1 MATVLINDTVK
12 KFLLGQPKAFRE
24 RIRRK
29 FEFLES
35 GLWEGNLRTK
45 KLRGLSSK
53 CVFEVSADA
62 DLRVLFT
69 LGRPSDRP
77 SKDLIIHVWGIA
89 SHDRIDRQF
98 RQVIPENVPFLKFH
112 DYDEALHKDVCL
124 EDLGSSCFTQE
135 SITEK
140 TNDESGSQR
149 WYPVEEPEWKRIR
162 SYTAEELEL
171 FLCLTPE
178 QKDVLASPP
187 PVLVSGTAGSGKT
200 TLAVYYLLRR
210 DLRTRK
216 TVFISF
222 NRHLKLFAERLY
234 RGLLNEAEDRS
245 QVVVP
250 DFWVFK
256 EFLLETAFRAGRPFD
271 AGKEVDFRRFREL
284 YSSHPLRQKFDPVL
298 VWEEI
303 RSILKGALP
312 QVDTTVLERSL
323 RTLRNRASEISIF
336 SRLQQQFLLY
346 ANLESLKAVRHF
358 VEKYLQTDILSFC
371 ARMDKYLLEDVWRGR
386 ALTLLERTLEE
397 IQRRK
402 ELAHKKH
409 LSFLEY
415 EFLGKKK
422 APNFQ
427 FSRKEIYPVIEW
439 YQHRL
444 DADGLWDELDLTRE
458 VLKIVSRREGVIP
471 AYDLLACDEI
481 QDFTDIQIGLLLAM
495 VGDPRHVFFA
505 GDTKQTINPTGFR
518 WEEVRRH
525 YFERGLDVPALKRL
539 TLNFR
544 SSGSIVELSNVLL
557 ELKEKYLGI
566 KAEEG
571 REEWRYKGRPVS
583 VVTAISEAE
592 MLDLLRIAGARR
604 TILVRSESEKSRLQ
618 KVLETELVFTINEA
632 KGLEFETVVLW
643 KFCESARQGDVWK
656 SILDLSQKNV
666 REAWIRHEIN
676 LLYVGITRSQRDLIV
691 YDGDAPSS
699 IWESPEFKNRVYA
712 TSDRSYIHGIWNLLS
727 TPAEWIEQGHYFF
740 ERDFYRAAAE
750 CYKNGGDE
758 TLFAK
763 ASAWEAQR
771 AGRYGEA
778 ARYFDSLGERER
790 AAPNYERAGEFARA
804 LDLWEALGNRE
815 RAVHCR
821 IEVLKREGKYAE
833 AGRLYLARKSYQEA
847 LACFAKA
854 GDFAAMAEIYL
865 RPMRKIKEA
874 AACYEQA
881 SNHVAAAKLYRRL
894 KSYDKAADLFYRGGD
909 ARSAE
914 ILWKKTGRASQL
926 LALYEQTGQQAKLL
940 AVYEAQENFEKAVK
954 TLRAFKDK
962 DESRIGREAESLF
975 ARRKYFR
982 ALIRFAALEDHAR
995 TAECHLRLKNKDEA
1009 ARHFKLA
1016 DDFQSAGMIYQ
1027 NQKDYAS
1034 AVECF
1039 LKSEADE
1046 KNGYPLAVQAARKAR
1061 DIRWV
1066 FMQGRSLFEGGL
1078 YKQALAL
1085 FSVLRGAHPE
1095 IGICLM
1101 RMNDEAGAL
1110 EALNRI
1116 TRHQDYFRLIDIC
1129 LSQDAVLEGGR
1140 FFLNKCRTALAGRYL
1155 NLPYDLIDFKLVDF
1169 MDEYFARARSAEEAR
1184 IWGRFLGRFDF
1195 NGTFWKK
1202 SLSYLELGG
1211 DAGELIDFIERLDLF
1226 NRTAYL
1232 EIKKRWKKEI
1242 AALEE
1247 RADWDGLALRDY
1259 FLNGGSRIPEFLRK
1273 MTVGA
1278 GNFAFFLLG
1287 EDPFFD
1293 AAVDWCAQ
1301 NSRLREAWERCAK
1314 WKLYGR
1320 AALICEKAG
1329 QPEKAAEFYV
1339 SARNLEKATSIYVGL
1354 GKYFKA
1360 GDAFYKRG
1368 EFEKALALYEMQ
1380 KPPDKR
1386 RLARTREK
1394 LEDFAAAIDLWKEA
1408 GDKRAAEKCRARWDR
1423 SQQRR
1428 LFTD

>member
-12 KFLLGQPKAFRE
+12 KFLLGQPKPFRE

-35 GLWEGNLRTK
+35 GLWEGNLRTR

-53 CVFEVSADA
+53 CVFEVAADA

-69 LGRPSDRP
+69 LGRPGDRQ
-77 SKDLIIHVWGIA
+77 SNDLIVYVWGIA
-89 SHDRIDRQF
+89 SHDRLDRRF

-112 DYDEALHKDVCL
+112 DYDEALFKDVCL
-124 EDLGSSCFTQE
+124 DDLDSSCFTQE

-140 TNDESGSQR
+140 INDESGSQR

-162 SYTAEELEL
+162 SYSAEELEL

-178 QKDVLASPP
+178 QKDVLESPP

-216 TVFISF
+216 NVFISF
-222 NRHLKLFAERLY
+222 NRHLKLLAERLY
-234 RGLLNEAEDRS
+234 RGLLNEAEGRS

-256 EFLLETAFRAGRPFD
+256 EFLLETALRAGRPFD
-271 AGKEVDFRRFREL
+271 SDKEVDFRRFREL

-323 RTLRNRASEISIF
+323 RALRNRDAEGSIF
-336 SRLQQQFLLY
+336 SRLQQQFLLF
-346 ANLESLKAVRHF
+346 ANLESLKAVPGF

-371 ARMDKYLLEDVWRGR
+371 ARMDKYLQDDARHDRVL
-386 ALTLLERTLEE
+386 ALLDRTLEE
-397 IQRRK
+397 ILKRK

-427 FSRKEIYPVIEW
+427 FSRKELYPVIEW

-444 DADGLWDELDLTRE
+444 DGGGLWDELDLTRE
-458 VLKIVSRREGVIP
+458 VLKIVSAREGGIP

-495 VGDPRHVFFA
+495 VRDPRHVFFA

-525 YFERGLDVPALKRL
+525 YFERGLGVPALKRL
-539 TLNFR
+539 SLNFR

-571 REEWRYKGRPVS
+571 REEWRYKGRPVA
-583 VVTAISEAE
+583 VVTAISETE
-592 MLDLLRIAGARR
+592 MLDLMRIAGARR
-604 TILVRSESEKSRLQ
+604 TILVRSEGEKSRLQ
-618 KVLETELVFTINEA
+618 KTLETELVFTINEA

-643 KFCESARQGDVWK
+643 KFCESARQDDVWK
-656 SILDLSQKNV
+656 SILDLSRKNV
-666 REAWIRHEIN
+666 HEAWIRHEIN

-691 YDGDAPSS
+691 YDGGAPSP
-699 IWESPEFKNRVYA
+699 IWESPEFESRVYT
-712 TSDRSYIHGIWNLLS
+712 TSDRSYIHGIWNVLS
-727 TPAEWIEQGHYFF
+727 KPAEWIEQGHYFF

-758 TLFAK
+758 KLFAK
-763 ASAWEAQR
+763 ASAFEAEK

-778 ARYFDSLGERER
+778 ARYFDGLGDRER
-790 AAPNYERAGEFARA
+790 AAANYERAGEFDRA
-804 LDLWEALGNRE
+804 LPLWEALGNRE
-815 RAVHCR
+815 RSDHCR

-833 AGRLYLARKSYQEA
+833 AGRLYLAGKSYQDA
-847 LACFAKA
+847 LACFGKA

-865 RPMRKIKEA
+865 RRLRKIKEA
-874 AACYEQA
+874 AACFEKA
-881 SNHVAAAKLYRRL
+881 SNHLAAARLYRRL
-894 KSYDKAADLFYRGGD
+894 KSYDKAADLFFRGGD
-909 ARSAE
+909 SKSAE

-926 LALYEQTGQQAKLL
+926 LALYEQTGQQEKLL
-940 AVYEAQENFEKAVK
+940 AIYEAQENFDKSVKALK
-954 TLRAFKDK
+954 AFKDK
-962 DESRIGREAESLF
+962 SRIGREAGDLF

-982 ALIRFAALEDHAR
+982 ALIRFTALEDHAG
-995 TAECHLRLKNKDEA
+995 TAECHLRLKHGDEA
-1009 ARHFKLA
+1009 ARYFKLA
-1016 DDFQSAGMIYQ
+1016 GDFESAGMIYQ
-1027 NQKDYAS
+1027 NRKDYKS
-1034 AVECF
+1034 AMECF

-1046 KNGYPLAVQAARKAR
+1046 KSGYPMAKQAARKVR

-1066 FMQGRSLFEGGL
+1066 CMQGRNLFETGL
-1078 YKQALAL
+1078 YQKALAL
-1085 FSVLRGAHPE
+1085 FSILGYAHPE

-1110 EALNRI
+1110 KAWSQV
-1116 TRHQDYFRLIDIC
+1116 TRFEDYTRLIDIC
-1129 LSQDAVLEGGR
+1129 LSQDAVPQGGQ
-1140 FFLNKCRTALAGRYL
+1140 FLIEKCRTALIRGNL
-1155 NLPYDLIDFKLVDF
+1155 GLPYDLIGSKLVDF
-1169 MDEYFARARSAEEAR
+1169 MDAYFAKARQPEETR
-1184 IWGRFLGRFDF
+1184 TWGRFLARFDF
-1195 NGTFWKK
+1195 DGTFWKK
-1202 SLSYLELGG
+1202 SFSYLELGG
-1211 DAGELIDFIERLDLF
+1211 DTDALIDFIERLDFF
-1226 NRTAYL
+1226 NRRAYL
-1232 EIKKRWKKEI
+1232 EIKKQWKKEMRG
-1242 AALEE
+1242 LEE
-1247 RADWDGLALRDY
+1247 REDWDGLALRDY
-1259 FLNGGSRIPEFLRK
+1259 FLNEGRRIPEFLRK

-1278 GNFAFFLLG
+1278 GNYVFFLFE
-1287 EDPFFD
+1287 EDQFFN
-1293 AAVDWCAQ
+1293 AAVDWCAR
-1301 NSRLREAWERCAK
+1301 NNRFPEAWEMCAK
-1314 WKLYGR
+1314 WKRYAR
-1320 AALICEKAG
+1320 AALICERAGCPEKAAEYYVSAR
-1329 QPEKAAEFYV
+1329 QPEKAA
-1339 SARNLEKATSIYVGL
+1339 SIYVGL
-1354 GKYFKA
+1354 GKFHKA

-1368 EFEKALALYEMQ
+1368 VFAEALALYEMQ

-1386 RLARTREK
+1386 RLARTHEK
-1394 LEDFAAAIDLWKEA
+1394 MGDFAAALNLWNEA
-1408 GDKRAAEKCRARWDR
+1408 GDKRAAEKCRARWER
-1423 SQQRR
+1423 SRQGR
-1428 LFTD
+1428 LFNH